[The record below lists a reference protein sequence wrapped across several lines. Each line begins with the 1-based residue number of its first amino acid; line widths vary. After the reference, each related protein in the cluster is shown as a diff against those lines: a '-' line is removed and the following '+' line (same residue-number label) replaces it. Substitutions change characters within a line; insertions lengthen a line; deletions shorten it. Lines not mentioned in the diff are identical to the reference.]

1 MAMLHFFGGEK
12 GGVGKSFVTR
22 TAVQYHLDR
31 GIDFSLFDADDSN
44 ADVKRIYKNC
54 GCRDAIFSESNK
66 YEDKAFALFEEAQKK
81 TTLVNLPAHVI
92 KPFKD
97 WFEENDLFELAKENG
112 VEYTIWFICSGGYD
126 SYKHFT
132 EYVNYFQGRVN
143 HVLVK
148 NWGLCDE
155 WESLEQNKFLQ
166 QKISEYGVKVLD
178 FPEFKGKD
186 CRNKIDEQSLTFGEA
201 RESKEFALINRQ
213 RIKNF
218 SKKVYQAY
226 DDAGVFYR
234 DIKVQKAE
242 LTSPE
247 IEEVKLTELT
257 GASKSSEKQSK
268 VKIATSNGRV
278 EPELELEQLSE
289 LV

>member
-1 MAMLHFFGGEK
+1 MATLHFFGGEK

-44 ADVKRIYKNC
+44 GDLKRIYKSC
-54 GCRDAIFSESNK
+54 GCREAIFSESNK
-66 YEDKAFALFEEAQKK
+66 YEDHAFPVYEEAQKK
-81 TTLVNLPAHVI
+81 TILVNLPAHII
-92 KPFKD
+92 KPFKN
-97 WFEENDLFELAKENG
+97 WFEENDLFELAKEDG
-112 VEYTIWFICSGGYD
+112 IEYTIWFVCSGDYC

-132 EYVNYFQGRVN
+132 EYLNYFKRRVN

-148 NWGLCDE
+148 NWGICDE

-178 FPEFKGKD
+178 FPKFKGKA
-186 CRNKIDEQSLTFGEA
+186 CLNMIDEQGLTFGVA
-201 RESKEFALINRQ
+201 KESENLAKINRQ
-213 RIKNF
+213 RIKSF
-218 SKKVYQAY
+218 LKRVYQAY

-247 IEEVKLTELT
+247 IEEVNLTELT
-257 GASKSSEKQSK
+257 IYQCLPFLHQKD
-268 VKIATSNGRV
+268 VTS
-278 EPELELEQLSE
+278 P
-289 LV
+289 

>member
-1 MAMLHFFGGEK
+1 MATLHFFGGEK

-31 GIDFSLFDADDSN
+31 GIDFALFDADDSN

-54 GCRDAIFSESNK
+54 GCRDAIFSESDK

-81 TTLVNLPAHVI
+81 TTLVNLPSHVI
-92 KPFKD
+92 KPFKS
-97 WFEENDLFELAKENG
+97 WFEENDLFELAEENG

-126 SYKHFT
+126 SYQHFAD
-132 EYVNYFQGRVN
+132 YLNYFQGKVN

-148 NWGLCDE
+148 NWGLCNE
-155 WESLEQNKFLQ
+155 WESLEKNKFLQ
-166 QKISEYGVKVLD
+166 QKISEYGVKVID
-178 FPEFKGKD
+178 FPEFKGKA
-186 CRNKIDEQSLTFGEA
+186 CRNMIDEQSLTFGVA
-201 RESKEFALINRQ
+201 RESKEFALIDRQ

-218 SKKVYQAY
+218 SKRVYRTY

-242 LTSPE
+242 LTSAE
-247 IEEVKLTELT
+247 IEEVKPTGLPKVSELI
-257 GASKSSEKQSK
+257 KKQSK
-268 VKIATSNGRV
+268 VKTAALNGQADTQ
-278 EPELELEQLSE
+278 LEQFSE